1 MNKLKNFKTPY
12 DSFVG
17 GWFIDKNICDDL
29 INYFKTNIHLTE
41 PGRIANKIINKDV
54 KDSSDIGI
62 EPFRYDFPF
71 YNYVISLNDCLKN
84 YIQRYNFANKQ
95 DIFGL
100 RNIWNL
106 QYYKPNGG
114 FKAWHFERQ
123 TISSSRRVLTFMTY
137 LNDVKDGGTEFFYQK
152 LKTPAKKGLTLI
164 WPSDFTHTHR
174 GIISKTS
181 EKYIATGWY
190 EYLDNVPK

>member
-29 INYFKTNIHLTE
+29 INYFNINKHLTE
-41 PGRIANKIINKDV
+41 PGRIAYQKVDKDI
-54 KDSSDIGI
+54 KDSIDIGI
-62 EPFRYDFPF
+62 EPHRYDYPF
-71 YNYVISLNDCLKN
+71 YNYVNSLGFCLKS
-84 YIQRYNFANKQ
+84 YVEKYNFANMQ
-95 DIFGL
+95 DVFGL
-100 RNIWNL
+100 RTIWNL
-106 QYYKPNGG
+106 QYYKPNAG
-114 FKAWHFERQ
+114 FKAWHYERQ
-123 TISSSRRVLTFMTY
+123 TINSSRRVLTFMTY

-190 EYLDNVPK
+190 EYLDSVPK